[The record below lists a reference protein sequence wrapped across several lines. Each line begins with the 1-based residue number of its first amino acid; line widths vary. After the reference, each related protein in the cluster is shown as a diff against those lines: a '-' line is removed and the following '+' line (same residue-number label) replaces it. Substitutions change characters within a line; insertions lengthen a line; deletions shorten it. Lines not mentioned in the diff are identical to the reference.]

1 MRKVLPGVAAM
12 MMASAATPA
21 LAQDSWGGPIAIG
34 DGVTLDPIIDAR
46 LRFETV
52 DQDTAADNAEAL
64 TLRLRAGAELKSG
77 SFSFLAEGEGT
88 LALADDY
95 NDTIPSNGVE
105 PYPVVADP
113 DNIELNRLQ
122 IGFVQDGYSLIVG
135 RQRIILGNSRFVGN
149 VGWRQNEQTFD
160 AVRGTAAIG
169 PVSLDATY
177 SISQRTIFGNDSP
190 NEDFDGD
197 LFLFN
202 AGVKAGPVTFTGFA
216 YLIDYDDRITFSS
229 NTFGLIASG
238 TIPVGEKAKLS
249 LMGSYATQRDAG
261 DNPTDYKADY
271 LNVEA
276 GLGVAGFSVTA
287 GYELL
292 GSDDGIVAFQTPLA
306 TLHKFNGWAD
316 LFLTTPTTGLEDI
329 YAGAAY
335 KFPKGMLLPGLK
347 ASVTYHDF
355 NSDVGGFDYGSEWD
369 ASLGFKLGPVGI
381 LAKYANYDAAA
392 FGTDTEKFWLQAEY
406 RF

>member
-34 DGVTLDPIIDAR
+34 DGVTLDTIIDVR

-122 IGFVQDGYSLIVG
+122 IGFAQDGYSLIVG

-202 AGVKAGPVTFTGFA
+202 AGVKAGPVTFTGFG

-271 LNVEA
+271 FNVEA

-347 ASVTYHDF
+347 ANVTYHDF

-406 RF
+406 SF

>member
-122 IGFVQDGYSLIVG
+122 IGFAQDGYSLIVG

-271 LNVEA
+271 FNVEA

-347 ASVTYHDF
+347 ANVTYHDF

-406 RF
+406 SF